1 MQVTDEMVR
10 VATKAFQACRP
21 VERVA
26 CQDFGMQQDDI
37 LAQQLESALTAAL
50 GAMWRPISEAP
61 KDGTEILLFTH
72 QDVDDFCDEA
82 FGAVQIGY
90 WDDGNDAPGTVW
102 HRDAGWILQKI
113 GEPLAWQPLPSPPAQ
128 EG

>member
-1 MQVTDEMVR
+1 MQVTDEMVL
-10 VATKAFQACRP
+10 VAKDAFKDSCGLTINGDSAMR
-21 VERVA
+21 A
-26 CQDFGMQQDDI
+26 
-37 LAQQLESALTAAL
+37 ALTAAL

-82 FGAVQIGY
+82 FDAVQIGY

-102 HRDAGWILQKI
+102 HRNAGWILQKI
-113 GEPLAWQPLPSPPAQ
+113 GEPLAWQPLTLPPAQ

>member
-1 MQVTDEMVR
+1 MSDVLAEIDRPDGIIPVT
-10 VATKAFQACRP
+10 P
-21 VERVA
+21 
-26 CQDFGMQQDDI
+26 
-37 LAQQLESALTAAL
+37 ESVGALVGEIRLLRAAL

-128 EG
+128 EGR

>member
-1 MQVTDEMVR
+1 MQVTDEMVD
-10 VATKAFQACRP
+10 AALDAHH
-21 VERVA
+21 A
-26 CQDFGMQQDDI
+26 AS
-37 LAQQLESALTAAL
+37 LAISSDPFEAMRSALTAAL
-50 GAMWRPISEAP
+50 AAMWRPISEAP

-82 FGAVQIGY
+82 FDAVQIGY

-102 HRDAGWILQKI
+102 HRNAGWILQKI
-113 GEPLAWQPLPSPPAQ
+113 GEPLAWQPLTLPPAQ

>member
-1 MQVTDEMVR
+1 MQVTDEMV
-10 VATKAFQACRP
+10 
-21 VERVA
+21 
-26 CQDFGMQQDDI
+26 
-37 LAQQLESALTAAL
+37 LAAWEAYDNAPGCFTNSELMRAALTAAL

-72 QDVDDFCDEA
+72 HDADPFCEDI
-82 FGAVQIGY
+82 FDAVQIGY

>member
-1 MQVTDEMVR
+1 MQVTDEMV
-10 VATKAFQACRP
+10 
-21 VERVA
+21 
-26 CQDFGMQQDDI
+26 
-37 LAQQLESALTAAL
+37 LAAWEAYDNAPGYFTNSELMRAALTAAL

-82 FGAVQIGY
+82 FDAVQIGY

-102 HRDAGWILQKI
+102 HRNAGWILQKI
-113 GEPLAWQPLPSPPAQ
+113 GEPLAWQPLPLPPAQ
-128 EG
+128 EEG

>member
-1 MQVTDEMVR
+1 MQVTDAMVAKACSAYGLNDPTEMHKGVMR
-10 VATKAFQACRP
+10 A
-21 VERVA
+21 
-26 CQDFGMQQDDI
+26 
-37 LAQQLESALTAAL
+37 ALTAAL
-50 GAMWRPISEAP
+50 AEMWRPISEAP

-128 EG
+128 KGR